1 MSSMGQSFGDG
12 VRACVEDINKML
24 PRLNRRYDSMVIVS
38 ALAEHIGSALRILI
52 RRKVCDADK
61 ARLVISHIEGTAFL
75 REGLVPEPGTAG
87 ENTPPA

>member
-1 MSSMGQSFGDG
+1 MSRIGQSFGDG
-12 VRACVEDINKML
+12 VRGCVEDINKML

-52 RRKVCDADK
+52 QRQVCDADK
-61 ARLVISHIEGTAFL
+61 ARLLIGHIEATAFL
-75 REGLVPEPGTAG
+75 SEGLAPKSGTAS

>member
-1 MSSMGQSFGDG
+1 MSSKGRSFGDG
-12 VRACVEDINKML
+12 VRACVEDMNKML

-52 RRKVCDADK
+52 QREVCDADK
-61 ARLVISHIEGTAFL
+61 ARLVISHIEDTAFL
-75 REGLVPEPGTAG
+75 NEARKSGTAP